1 MVKAFAYKNSTV
13 LLPNRLNEEEDEET
27 AGKDDIS
34 EDSTDGEEE
43 NLGVYEFGNEDEF
56 EEEDE
61 FEDEKIAKVIQFDRD
76 EDDFRLDDPLRV
88 PCFVHGEAGKK
99 VRRLLMFVS
108 TRWGSWIPVIR
119 RVLSIEDVIVRVAKT
134 HKFAYPDQ
142 DEMDY
147 LRNVL
152 KILEP
157 FEEIIIQVNQPSVSL
172 FPIMKEEIPET
183 SNAYILIDQLR
194 VDLMCRFRYLL
205 DPSVANFDSAFLVT
219 TMSDVNTM
227 DTLDPEEEQV
237 GIDYLVKMLPR
248 VYCQQ
253 RFTAYM
259 NKQRTKKQGGARES
273 TLSCSNRS
281 LVLNLLE
288 KLHRIPRLLNQ
299 EHDPIIILAALKDK
313 SNGHLINLCIS
324 LLSVPATGSP
334 VERVFSIAG
343 MMVNKHRSRTEEE
356 LLDAKLIVYNN
367 HITAFTN

>member
-1 MVKAFAYKNSTV
+1 
-13 LLPNRLNEEEDEET
+13 
-27 AGKDDIS
+27 
-34 EDSTDGEEE
+34 
-43 NLGVYEFGNEDEF
+43 
-56 EEEDE
+56 
-61 FEDEKIAKVIQFDRD
+61 
-76 EDDFRLDDPLRV
+76 
-88 PCFVHGEAGKK
+88 
-99 VRRLLMFVS
+99 MFVS

-119 RVLSIEDVIVRVAKT
+119 SVLSIEDVIVRVAKT

-157 FEEIIIQVNQPSVSL
+157 FEEIIISSQSTKRVTISS
-172 FPIMKEEIPET
+172 ISKEEIPET
-183 SNAYILIDQLR
+183 SNAYILNDQLR

-219 TMSDVNTM
+219 TVSDVNTM
-227 DTLDPEEEQV
+227 DTLEPEEEQV
-237 GIDYLVKMLPR
+237 GIDYLVKM
-248 VYCQQ
+248 
-253 RFTAYM
+253 
-259 NKQRTKKQGGARES
+259 
-273 TLSCSNRS
+273 
-281 LVLNLLE
+281 
-288 KLHRIPRLLNQ
+288 
-299 EHDPIIILAALKDK
+299 